1 MATESSAVL
10 VGPRW
15 GEARRARA
23 ALWPPVVRG
32 VVPFGDV
39 IALSAAAG
47 LAAHAS
53 VVVTVYAVTALFVV
67 AMSGGYHSR
76 ISPTLGEG
84 LPALCSQLALAA
96 VPVGLVASSD
106 PGATTQLLR
115 TVPLAIASVVV
126 IRAASYQAIRSARR
140 HGLVVEPTLIVGA
153 GTQGTQVA
161 GTLLDHPE
169 FGLAP
174 VGFLD
179 GFGDELSPPIL
190 GDVDV
195 LDETVEEYGIRRVI
209 VAFGSRREAELVRVL
224 RTCDVHH
231 LDVYVIPRF
240 FELGVMA
247 VSGDVED
254 IWGIPLV
261 RVKRSALRTVAWR
274 TKRVFDIVVASLALV
289 VTSPVFLVAGVAV
302 KLSSRGP
309 VFFHQRRVGQGGR
322 PVEVVKFRTMHVN
335 NDSDTAWSVAR
346 DRVTAV
352 GRVLRATCVDELP
365 QLLSVLKGDMSLVG
379 PRPER
384 PFFVAQFDQV
394 IPGYADRHRVPVG
407 LTGWAQV
414 HGLRGD
420 TSVEERARFDN
431 FYIEHWSLWRDI
443 VIVIRTLKTV
453 FTGKG
458 F

>member
-1 MATESSAVL
+1 MATESSAVI
-10 VGPRW
+10 VGPQW
-15 GEARRARA
+15 GEARRVRA
-23 ALWPPVVRG
+23 AVWPSVVRA
-32 VVPFGDV
+32 VVPIGD
-39 IALSAAAG
+39 ALALAAAAG
-47 LAAHAS
+47 AAAHS
-53 VVVTVYAVTALFVV
+53 TGVVAAYALTAFAVV
-67 AMSGGYHSR
+67 AMSGGYHAR
-76 ISPTLGEG
+76 IAPTLGEG
-84 LPALCSQLALAA
+84 LPALCGRLALAA
-96 VPVGLVASSD
+96 VPVGLVVSSD
-106 PGATTQLLR
+106 AGATAELLR
-115 TVPLAIASVVV
+115 TVPLAIALVVV
-126 IRAASYQAIRSARR
+126 TRAASYQAIRSARR

-153 GTQGTQVA
+153 GHQGAQVA

-190 GDVDV
+190 GDVDA
-195 LDETVEEYGIRRVI
+195 LDETVEEYGVRRVI
-209 VAFGSRREAELVRVL
+209 IAFGLRREAELVRVL

-261 RVKRSALRTVAWR
+261 RVKRSALRTAAWR
-274 TKRVFDIVVASLALV
+274 TKRLFDVVVAGLALLV
-289 VTSPVFLVAGVAV
+289 ASPVFLVAAAAV
-302 KLSSRGP
+302 KVSSRGP
-309 VFFHQRRVGQGGR
+309 VFFRQRRVGQGGR

-335 NDSDTAWSVAR
+335 NDSDTAWVVAR
-346 DRVTAV
+346 DRLTPV
-352 GRVLRATCVDELP
+352 GGFLRATCIDELP

-443 VIVIRTLKTV
+443 VIVVRTLKTV